1 MILDTLLERKC
12 PCCGGAVRFD
22 TGSQKLK
29 CPYCDAEFDIEA
41 TSQNDANADLPE
53 VEQIEWNSDN
63 NDWAAGETDGMK
75 VYGCNSCGGEIVA
88 DETTGAT
95 SCPYCGNPVVMKGQ
109 FEGALRP
116 NLVIPFK
123 YDKKAAKEA
132 LKRHIATKKFVP
144 KAFKDENH
152 LDEIKGVYVPHWLFT
167 CDAQTGINYK
177 AQSVRSW
184 SDNNYIYTE
193 TSHFNVFRGGNLSFD
208 NIPVDGSTKM
218 PDDLMESIEPFN
230 INEAV
235 DFNTA
240 YLAGYLADKYDVDAE
255 TSIERANERIKNS
268 AADAFRDT
276 VQGYT
281 SVVTENMNL
290 NIANG
295 TYRYAL
301 YPVWILNTDWNGK
314 KYTFA
319 MNGQTGKFVGDIPT
333 DNKRIN
339 KLSLLYGAALGVAIY
354 AVRWLI
360 ELL

>member
-29 CPYCDAEFDIEA
+29 CPYCDTEFDIEA
-41 TSQNDANADLPE
+41 AAQNDVNADIPE

-63 NDWAAGETDGMK
+63 NKWAAGETDGMK

-88 DETTGAT
+88 DETTAAT

-132 LKRHIATKKFVP
+132 LKKHIATKKFVP
-144 KAFKDENH
+144 AAFKDENH

-177 AQSVRSW
+177 AEKIRTW
-184 SDNNYIYTE
+184 ADNNYTYTE
-193 TSHFNVFRGGNLSFD
+193 TSHFNVFRSGNLSFD
-208 NIPVDGSTKM
+208 NVPVDGSTKM

-240 YLAGYLADKYDVDAE
+240 YLAGYLADKYDVDAD
-255 TSIERANERIKNS
+255 TSIHRANERIRNS
-268 AADAFRDT
+268 TADAFRDT

-281 SVVTENMNL
+281 NVSTENINL

-295 TYRYAL
+295 IYRYAL
-301 YPVWILNTDWNGK
+301 YPVWILNTNWNGK

-333 DNKRIN
+333 DNKKIN
-339 KLSLLYGAALGVAIY
+339 KLSLIYGAALGVAIY

>member
-1 MILDTLLERKC
+1 MATLMEQKC
-12 PCCGGAVRFD
+12 PCCGGAVKFD

-29 CPYCDAEFDIEA
+29 CPFCDTEFDIESMPQGMENAGGA
-41 TSQNDANADLPE
+41 T

-63 NDWAAGETDGMK
+63 NEWAAGETDGMK

-123 YDKKAAKEA
+123 YDKKAAKAA
-132 LKRHIATKKFVP
+132 LKKHIAGKKFVP

-167 CDAQTGINYK
+167 CDAFAEKLRRWEDKNYK
-177 AQSVRSW
+177 
-184 SDNNYIYTE
+184 YTE
-193 TSHFNVFRGGNLSFD
+193 VSEFDVFRSGNLSFD
-208 NIPVDGSTKM
+208 NVPVDGSTKM

-240 YLAGYLADKYDVDAE
+240 YLAGYLADKYDVGVE
-255 TSIERANERIKNS
+255 ESMNRANERIRQS
-268 AADAFRDT
+268 AIDAFEETIEGYDSVTTTGARMT
-276 VQGYT
+276 V
-281 SVVTENMNL
+281 MN
-290 NIANG
+290 G
-295 TYRYAL
+295 MYKYAL
-301 YPVWILNTDWNGK
+301 YPVWILKTSWNGK
-314 KYTFA
+314 DYIFA

-333 DNKRIN
+333 DTALIK
-339 KLSLLYGAALGVAIY
+339 KLGLLIGTGVGAAAYGLL
-354 AVRWLI
+354 WLI
-360 ELL
+360 SLF

>member
-1 MILDTLLERKC
+1 MATLMEQKC
-12 PCCGGAVRFD
+12 PCCGGAVKFD

-29 CPYCDAEFDIEA
+29 CPFCDTEFDID
-41 TSQNDANADLPE
+41 TMPQGMDNAGGST

-63 NDWAAGETDGMK
+63 NEWAAGETEGMK

-95 SCPYCGNPVVMKGQ
+95 SCPYCGNPVIMKGQ

-132 LKRHIATKKFVP
+132 LKKHIAGKKFVP

-167 CDAQTGINYK
+167 CDAYAEVNSVAEKLRHWEDKNY
-177 AQSVRSW
+177 R
-184 SDNNYIYTE
+184 YTE
-193 TSHFNVFRGGNLSFD
+193 VSEFDVFRSGNLSFD
-208 NIPVDGSTKM
+208 NVPVDGSTKM

-235 DFNTA
+235 DFNAA
-240 YLAGYLADKYDVDAE
+240 YLAGYLADKYDVGVE
-255 TSIERANERIKNS
+255 ECINRANERIRQS
-268 AADAFRDT
+268 AIDAFEET
-276 VQGYT
+276 AQGYDSIT
-281 SVVTENMNL
+281 TVGSNMTVT
-290 NIANG
+290 NG
-295 TYRYAL
+295 FYKYAL
-301 YPVWILNTDWNGK
+301 YPVWILNTSWNGK
-314 KYTFA
+314 NYIFA

-333 DNKRIN
+333 DTSLIK
-339 KLSLLYGAALGVAIY
+339 KLGLLIGTGVGATAYGLL
-354 AVRWLI
+354 WLI
-360 ELL
+360 SLF